1 MKRKV
6 VRKVNLSAKVI
17 ILGIWLLF
25 MIFPLYWMILTSL
38 KPKNDIFQF
47 PLEYL
52 PEKISFENY
61 ANIFAISKFHVYIGN
76 SLLVS
81 LLSAFIVIVI
91 SILSSYVLARFTFR
105 GSRQIMSGFFLTQMI
120 PMFIGFGPLYSI
132 MSQLNL
138 LNKQGSLVLMYSVL
152 LIPFCTLMLKG
163 FFQRIPSSLEEAAM
177 IDGCSRLGGLI
188 RIILPVM
195 KPGISA
201 TFIFAF
207 VQNWNEL
214 FLAIMFIDREE
225 AKTIPVAMNSFIT
238 KFDIDW
244 GAMSAATVLSV
255 IPTMIL
261 FALCQRL
268 IVQGLT
274 DGAVKG

>member
-1 MKRKV
+1 MKR
-6 VRKVNLSAKVI
+6 RLLGRLGLGAKAAL
-17 ILGIWLLF
+17 LGVWLLF
-25 MIFPLYWMILTSL
+25 MIFPLYWMVITSL
-38 KPKNDIFQF
+38 KPKNDIFKF
-47 PLEYL
+47 PLQYVPQRL
-52 PEKISFENY
+52 SFENY
-61 ANIFAISKFHVYIGN
+61 ANIFRISKFHVYIGN

-81 LLSAFIVIVI
+81 LLSALIVLVVA
-91 SILSSYVLARFTFR
+91 ILSSYVLARFTFR
-105 GSRQIMSGFFLTQMI
+105 GNKQIMTGFFLTQMI
-120 PMFIGFGPLYSI
+120 PMFIGFGPLYSM
-132 MSQLNL
+132 MSGMGL
-138 LNKQGSLVLMYSVL
+138 LNKQGALVLIYSVL

-163 FFQRIPSSLEEAAM
+163 FFQRIPASLEEAAM
-177 IDGCSRLGGLI
+177 IDGCSRLSALL
-188 RIILPVM
+188 RVILPVM

-214 FLAIMFIDREE
+214 FLSIMFIDREE

-244 GAMSAATVLSV
+244 GSMSAATVLSI
-255 IPTMIL
+255 IPTVIL